1 MDYAVTPPAYVAM
14 VEQEAQRHHVPA
26 ALIVAIISRESRW
39 NTFAIGAAN
48 ERGLM
53 QVKPSTA
60 RALCPWEWR
69 LLHWP
74 QPAISCG
81 ATILRAH
88 FKRCGTWVAAAS
100 AFNGSR
106 NCAETNYGI
115 EIMEAMK

>member
-1 MDYAVTPPAYVAM
+1 MTPAVYVAT
-14 VEQEAQRHHVPA
+14 VDHEAQRHRVPP
-26 ALIVAIISRESRW
+26 ALIAAIISRESRW
-39 NTFAIGAAN
+39 DTFAIGSAN

-60 RALCPWEWR
+60 RAMCPWEWR

-88 FKRCGTWVAAAS
+88 FKRCGSWLKAAS
-100 AFNGSR
+100 AYNGSR
-106 NCAETNYGI
+106 NCAETTYGI